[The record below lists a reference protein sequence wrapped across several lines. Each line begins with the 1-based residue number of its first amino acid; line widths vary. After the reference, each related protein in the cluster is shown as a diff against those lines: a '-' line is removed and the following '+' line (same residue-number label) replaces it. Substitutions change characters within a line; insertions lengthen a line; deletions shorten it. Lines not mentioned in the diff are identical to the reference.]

1 MRRYLASFCPAISRH
16 GTEQYVSVDGKLRT
30 SVEVEEAALEV
41 CLALQKVAS
50 PASRVV
56 IATDDALWVSVF
68 LLAVWHANMEPVFA
82 SSLEA
87 RDILAVPKA
96 QVVLTTDVEEVAHK
110 SYLDLKAHGLQL
122 LGSQCAEQ
130 RHLSCGNRKGRCTRH
145 RKEYCGGGHG
155 V

>member
-1 MRRYLASFCPAISRH
+1 MRRYLASFGPAISRH

-110 SYLDLKAHGLQL
+110 SYLDLKAHG
-122 LGSQCAEQ
+122 
-130 RHLSCGNRKGRCTRH
+130 
-145 RKEYCGGGHG
+145 
-155 V
+155 